1 MCFANQLSLN
11 LESRPVS
18 VPVKAV
24 LRVHEECRSPEDKM
38 KEFIAI
44 LWNAVKSLTL
54 QVNLSIRNVMALL
67 PIML

>member
-44 LWNAVKSLTL
+44 LWNAVKSLTPVSYTHL
-54 QVNLSIRNVMALL
+54 TL
-67 PIML
+67 PTKLEV